1 MVSWNDGETS
11 SDSVSPLP
19 HEVDEEPFRP
29 ATIEDRDWSSIDA
42 TGKHLCKHGNA
53 PERLVVFDGLNT
65 GRRFYGCTEKEGNN
79 CDVVEWVDN
88 EWPYALKNSLTKLWA
103 LYKEAKAGRIS
114 DNLANE
120 EKVSKLEAE
129 VKMVQE
135 KYNQHIQLTKD
146 FCESVQKSVHK
157 ENYRKIMMDVDEEK
171 IPLDAA
177 DKMIKLEKENFD
189 LKKEVEMAEEVA
201 VELKKEKKK
210 LEYNLH
216 DLWKVGEEN
225 KRKLKMM
232 KAILE
237 E

>member
-1 MVSWNDGETS
+1 MVLWNDGETS
-11 SDSVSPLP
+11 SDSVRPLP
-19 HEVDEEPFRP
+19 DERP
-29 ATIEDRDWSSIDA
+29 ATIEERDCSGIDA

-65 GRRFYGCTEKEGNN
+65 GRRFYGCAEK
-79 CDVVEWVDN
+79 
-88 EWPYALKNSLTKLWA
+88 A

-120 EKVSKLEAE
+120 EKISTLEAE

-171 IPLDAA
+171 IHLDAA

-201 VELKKEKKK
+201 AELKKEKKK

-216 DLWKVGEEN
+216 DLSKVGEEN

>member
-1 MVSWNDGETS
+1 MVLWNDGETS
-11 SDSVSPLP
+11 SDSVSPLA
-19 HEVDEEPFRP
+19 HEVDEQPYRP
-29 ATIEDRDWSSIDA
+29 ATIEERDWSGIDA

-65 GRRFYGCTEKEGNN
+65 GRRFYGCAEKEGKN
-79 CDVVEWVDN
+79 CGVVEWVDN
-88 EWPYALKNSLTKLWA
+88 EWPYALKNSLTKHWA
-103 LYKEAKAGRIS
+103 LYKEAKAGKIG

-120 EKVSKLEAE
+120 EKISKLEAE
-129 VKMVQE
+129 IKMVQE
-135 KYNQHIQLTKD
+135 KYNQHLQLNKD

-157 ENYRKIMMDVDEEK
+157 ENYRKIMMDVDDEK
-171 IPLDAA
+171 MPLDVA
-177 DKMIKLEKENFD
+177 DKMINLEKENLD
-189 LKKEVEMAEEVA
+189 LQKKVEVAEEVA
-201 VELKKEKKK
+201 AELKKEKKK